1 MRVPTTSD
9 LRATE
14 WGSLTT
20 TNIQKYGRAALNVCD
35 ALCAVY
41 GLATIDKQYVLS
53 ASVVAQGRSMGR
65 QSNYLPQVDW
75 NVLECGSLATDRRR
89 VTKYMHACAKG
100 LDL

>member
-9 LRATE
+9 LRAKE
-14 WGSLTT
+14 WGFLTT
-20 TNIQKYGRAALNVCD
+20 AYIQKYGRAALNVCE
-35 ALCAVY
+35 ALYGVH

-75 NVLECGSLATDRRR
+75 NVLECGSLETDRRR
-89 VTKYMHACAKG
+89 VTKYMHAYTKG